1 MKWPRSSR
9 WSTASKP
16 WNCSTFPEIVCHFT
30 QEIIVYEVSGEGV
43 FALHGHFFPR
53 WQGGRKSPP
62 PNDPWDLLKTRFF
75 ITDQSLP
82 SFTSQKKV
90 HKRTNQKH
98 LQGLKHLGPNIPVR
112 KSFLSLRELHQRR
125 PLLGR
130 ERRQEAWN
138 TYPLGAVCAATEAKG
153 SLQAT
158 VLMVITQKAALCSS
172 SRAVTS
178 TVAPKV
184 TQNATCSL
192 TQKKEGASP
201 GRRHIS
207 GL

>member
-1 MKWPRSSR
+1 MAR
-9 WSTASKP
+9 
-16 WNCSTFPEIVCHFT
+16 
-30 QEIIVYEVSGEGV
+30 
-43 FALHGHFFPR
+43 
-53 WQGGRKSPP
+53 RKKKPP
-62 PNDPWDLLKTRFF
+62 PPSNDPWDLLKTRFF

-112 KSFLSLRELHQRR
+112 KSFLSLRELHQSR

-130 ERRQEAWN
+130 ERRQKAWN

-178 TVAPKV
+178 TVAPNV

-192 TQKKEGASP
+192 TQKKEE
-201 GRRHIS
+201 RHQGGGIS
-207 GL
+207 VNFEVK

>member
-1 MKWPRSSR
+1 MAR
-9 WSTASKP
+9 
-16 WNCSTFPEIVCHFT
+16 
-30 QEIIVYEVSGEGV
+30 
-43 FALHGHFFPR
+43 
-53 WQGGRKSPP
+53 RKKRAPP
-62 PNDPWDLLKTRFF
+62 SNDPWDLLKTRFF

-112 KSFLSLRELHQRR
+112 KSFLSLRELHQSR

-130 ERRQEAWN
+130 ERRQKAWN

-178 TVAPKV
+178 TVAPNV

-207 GL
+207 EL